1 MEAIEMAPHQDLKVR
16 EYRHEGFM
24 STGQVP
30 SARCGLTFLSL
41 PVIWNVI
48 FFFGFAL
55 FESQVSAVDG
65 VVLWGRETNPF
76 LFLL

>member
-41 PVIWNVI
+41 PVICSVI
-48 FFFGFAL
+48 LFFGSAL

-65 VVLWGRETNPF
+65 VL
-76 LFLL
+76 